1 MNENLSISHNAFA
14 QLLKRRHKD
23 DESLQQQEL
32 IDSLESVSIEQFK
45 NHSKLRKSLR
55 KALRAN
61 GIELALAASV
71 GPLVAASDDVEETLP
86 AGDAETNEQ
95 LLQQSAALSGNHPLP
110 HEAIYRIKDPT
121 ARGGHKLI
129 VSVPIAELTGEQA
142 SKHVCPLGNHYLLT
156 FTCIIKINTRRF
168 PLRVRPHPARKGVRD
183 RGRGSPSRHV
193 RRPACHQGGLQAHNR
208 AQTSAARALSSTR
221 APYRRRR
228 HVQQPVSRLG
238 RQERASHDA
247 ARAVA

>member
-1 MNENLSISHNAFA
+1 MAVTGGRRVPSSYISQPKKKAKTEGNSSGSALRQEDDSWQTDVMNENLSISHNAFA

-95 LLQQSAALSGNHPLP
+95 LLQQSAALSGNHP
-110 HEAIYRIKDPT
+110 
-121 ARGGHKLI
+121 
-129 VSVPIAELTGEQA
+129 
-142 SKHVCPLGNHYLLT
+142 CP
-156 FTCIIKINTRRF
+156 TRRST
-168 PLRVRPHPARKGVRD
+168 A
-183 RGRGSPSRHV
+183 SRT
-193 RRPACHQGGLQAHNR
+193 RQPEED
-208 AQTSAARALSSTR
+208 TSSS
-221 APYRRRR
+221 
-228 HVQQPVSRLG
+228 
-238 RQERASHDA
+238 
-247 ARAVA
+247 